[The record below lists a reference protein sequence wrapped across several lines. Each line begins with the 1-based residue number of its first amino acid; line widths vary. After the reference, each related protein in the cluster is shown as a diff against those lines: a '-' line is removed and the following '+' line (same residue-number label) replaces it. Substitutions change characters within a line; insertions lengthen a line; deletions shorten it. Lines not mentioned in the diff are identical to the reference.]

1 MSQKKSPRANG
12 ESAARGKA
20 RQRGA
25 AQLGATRRNILR
37 HREIARSKPLLT
49 DRQRAAAR
57 LLAMGRRVGDVA
69 AELALHRGTLLRWR
83 KLRMFQDE
91 LARVQHCGLWNQFQ
105 GEALPSL
112 AVQRFK
118 NNPHSA
124 ATQEGLDAAAAE
136 GHPDQ
141 GILLLLGVHTFLTRA
156 PATRRR
162 VQNLLR

>member
-91 LARVQHCGLWNQFQ
+91 LARVH
-105 GEALPSL
+105 E
-112 AVQRFK
+112 RF
-118 NNPHSA
+118 
-124 ATQEGLDAAAAE
+124 AAAGSNEARSVKIRRPPWDSRPLSQRLA
-136 GHPDQ
+136 GD
-141 GILLLLGVHTFLTRA
+141 GVIRAGGFLEKVLADVERQTEANRL
-156 PATRRR
+156 RR
-162 VQNLLR
+162 QQLST